1 RWAYQID
8 GEEQAVPIRSRLTV
22 TTAEAAIDAAI
33 AGIGITRVLSYQAA
47 AAIKSGKLKLILR
60 PFELPEI
67 PVSLVHPEARLTPPK
82 VRAFL
87 DFAAPRLRQRLSA
100 VQV

>member
-1 RWAYQID
+1 
-8 GEEQAVPIRSRLTV
+8 
-22 TTAEAAIDAAI
+22 
-33 AGIGITRVLSYQAA
+33 
-47 AAIKSGKLKLILR
+47 
-60 PFELPEI
+60 
-67 PVSLVHPEARLTPPK
+67 VHPEARLTPPK

>member
-1 RWAYQID
+1 VLPRI
-8 GEEQAVPIRSRLTV
+8 LL
-22 TTAEAAIDAAI
+22 AI
-33 AGIGITRVLSYQAA
+33 AGIGVARVLSYQVAA
-47 AAIKSGKLKLILR
+47 AVKAGKLKLVLR

-67 PVSLVHPEARLTPPK
+67 QVSLVHPEARLTPPK

-87 DFAAPRLRQRLSA
+87 DFAAPRLRQRLAA